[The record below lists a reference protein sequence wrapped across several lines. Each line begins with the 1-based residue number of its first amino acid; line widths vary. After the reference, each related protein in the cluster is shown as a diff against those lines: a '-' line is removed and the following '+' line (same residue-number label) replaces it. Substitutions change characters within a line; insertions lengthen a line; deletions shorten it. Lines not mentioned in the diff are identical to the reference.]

1 MKGLYG
7 AAQALLQALDPERA
21 HELAVRSLELGLY
34 PRGDQPDDPRL
45 AQTVWGLSFPNP
57 LGMAAGFDKDARVP
71 AALLAMGLGFVE
83 VGTLTPASQAG
94 NPAPRIFRA
103 PGDRA
108 LINRLG
114 FNNQGHAA
122 ALVRLASRPSGIVG
136 VNLGAGRDAHDRI
149 ADYVSGIER
158 FAGVADYLTINI
170 SSPNTPGL
178 RDLQAPDALDALLER
193 VQGARAALTG
203 SGKPVPRKLASG
215 KPSPPLLMKLA
226 PDIADADLPE
236 IVRIIQARGVD
247 GIIVSN
253 TTLARD
259 GITDPRFA
267 AEAGGLSGRPLFVR
281 STRKLARIYRLC
293 EGKLPL
299 IGVGG
304 IDSGETALAK
314 IEAGASL
321 LQLYTG
327 LVFEGPGL
335 IGRIKQA
342 LVGAMEQESASS
354 LAPLIGRNAEAWAE
368 RQLP

>member
-1 MKGLYG
+1 
-7 AAQALLQALDPERA
+7 
-21 HELAVRSLELGLY
+21 
-34 PRGDQPDDPRL
+34 
-45 AQTVWGLSFPNP
+45 VWGLSFPNP

-71 AALLAMGLGFVE
+71 RPLLAMGLGFVE
-83 VGTLTPASQAG
+83 VGTLTPAPQAG
-94 NPAPRIFRA
+94 NPAPRIFRSTQ
-103 PGDRA
+103 DRA

-122 ALVRLASRPSGIVG
+122 ALARLASRPSGIVG
-136 VNLGAGRDAHDRI
+136 VNLGAGRDAKDRI

-178 RDLQAPDALDALLER
+178 RDLQMPDALDALLER

-203 SGKPVPRKLASG
+203 PGKLA
-215 KPSPPLLMKLA
+215 PPLLVKLA

-236 IVRIIQARGVD
+236 IVRIIQARRAD

-259 GITDPRFA
+259 GVTDPRFA
-267 AEAGGLSGRPLFVR
+267 AEPGGLSGRPLFVR
-281 STRKLARIYRLC
+281 STRMLARIYRLN

-299 IGVGG
+299 VGVGG
-304 IDSGETALAK
+304 IDSGDTALAK

-327 LVFEGPGL
+327 LVFEGPSL

-342 LVGAMEQESASS
+342 LVGAMEQESALS
-354 LAPLIGRNAEAWAE
+354 LAPLIGRRAEAWAE
-368 RQLP
+368 RALP